1 MKREALLIFLIIST
15 LSSCSSKKSMVL
27 SFEYGGH
34 DTTCAL
40 LNAEIYES
48 EMSPSHKDT
57 LTGVANAILQAEDTT
72 QKIYKTV
79 ATDADGRCAISI
91 CTNGKFNLIVKKDH
105 YQTVKIKDYIA
116 DSGQV
121 STVKIVLEKNPLTF

>member
-27 SFEYGGH
+27 SFEYGAH
-34 DTTCAL
+34 DTTCAV

-48 EMSPSHKDT
+48 VMSPNHKDT
-57 LTGVANAILQAEDTT
+57 LTGVPNAIVQAEDSTK
-72 QKIYKTV
+72 KIYKSIS
-79 ATDADGRCAISI
+79 TDADGKCAISI
-91 CTNGKFNLIVKKDH
+91 CANGKFNLIVKKDH
-105 YQTVKIKDYIA
+105 YQTVKITDYIA

-121 STVKIVLEKNPLTF
+121 STVKIVLEKNPITF